1 MVNQPSAVPEPP
13 RVCVIR
19 KTHAGQEYG
28 FNLHSERTHQQY
40 VGAVDANS
48 PADRGG
54 LRQGDRIIGVNG
66 TIIVGETHKE
76 VVQKIKQ
83 NPMQCEMLVISE
95 EGLRWHEQHGVAF
108 SYDLPNIVRGNEAV
122 DLNSTADS
130 PPPPPG
136 DPTATF
142 VSIAR
147 IELKSN
153 QSAPSTNGNN
163 NKRDMEHAH
172 QRGSVS
178 SAAFDSAAPVA
189 AATPA
194 AVMSPRPLLCHLRK
208 QGPTDEFG
216 FNLHAERNK
225 GHFIGA
231 VDKGGIGDLAGLE
244 TGQRIVGV
252 NGELIYPTSPHK
264 EVVAL
269 IKRDPLDTRLLVASE
284 EVDRFYTDNNIPYSF
299 DLAIVHESARQ
310 TERHSPTLITRTPL
324 DSPTLQR
331 RNEPAMPTNQNV
343 ADVTVDA
350 VYVPEA
356 PEAVEIPTAE
366 VNALP
371 PPTFELADEVA
382 AVESA
387 VESAAV
393 GPVGTADDLLD
404 QVFSRVQPPEV
415 RARRDT
421 VGSEVAI
428 AVAQEAAAPRLL
440 QHQEAVDHEKHVISN
455 HNSPLHVAAHS
466 TGSSSTS
473 PGHDYAQQP
482 PVTTYTPSSQFGLE
496 SPHSDKRS
504 LNSPDSHKDENVDI
518 FKLSAKEA
526 RQMMRRG
533 RRDPR
538 LQANLTLE
546 QKHQLIANL

>member
-1 MVNQPSAVPEPP
+1 MCQAEP
-13 RVCVIR
+13 V
-19 KTHAGQEYG
+19 Y
-28 FNLHSERTHQQY
+28 
-40 VGAVDANS
+40 
-48 PADRGG
+48 
-54 LRQGDRIIGVNG
+54 
-66 TIIVGETHKE
+66 
-76 VVQKIKQ
+76 
-83 NPMQCEMLVISE
+83 
-95 EGLRWHEQHGVAF
+95 
-108 SYDLPNIVRGNEAV
+108 
-122 DLNSTADS
+122 
-130 PPPPPG
+130 
-136 DPTATF
+136 
-142 VSIAR
+142 
-147 IELKSN
+147 
-153 QSAPSTNGNN
+153 PSTTSGRRHSSASTTSTRIRQLMCI
-163 NKRDMEHAH
+163 KPLLRRVSTRLQARKHAH

-178 SAAFDSAAPVA
+178 SVAFDSAAPVA

-231 VDKGGIGDLAGLE
+231 VDKGGIADLAGLE

-356 PEAVEIPTAE
+356 PEAAVVPTAE
-366 VNALP
+366 VNAVP

-382 AVESA
+382 A

-415 RARRDT
+415 RARHDT

-440 QHQEAVDHEKHVISN
+440 QHQEAVDHEVRSARVASTVGLAARAAGQPDERYHQHTHQHEIPLAASRRATLQNESKHVISN

-473 PGHDYAQQP
+473 PGHDYAHQP

-496 SPHSDKRS
+496 SPQSDKRS